1 MVPGSVASRRRA
13 DDSTGHSTRA
23 MAANG
28 PSGRAGWHSCA
39 DMHLSDA
46 LAMDKIVELQA
57 DTLRAL
63 ASPRRL
69 EILYVLERGPREV
82 GSLALELGI
91 TQPNVSQHLG
101 VLRSS
106 GLVEAERDGREVR
119 YRISDP
125 DVTTA
130 CAIMRG
136 VLERRLAHLAG
147 LTERLEAAGPSRTTP
162 GHA

>member
-1 MVPGSVASRRRA
+1 
-13 DDSTGHSTRA
+13 
-23 MAANG
+23 
-28 PSGRAGWHSCA
+28 
-39 DMHLSDA
+39 
-46 LAMDKIVELQA
+46 MDKIIELQA

-82 GSLALELGI
+82 GSLAVELGI
-91 TQPNVSQHLG
+91 SQPNVSQHLG

-147 LTERLEAAGPSRTTP
+147 LTERLEVPGPSPATS